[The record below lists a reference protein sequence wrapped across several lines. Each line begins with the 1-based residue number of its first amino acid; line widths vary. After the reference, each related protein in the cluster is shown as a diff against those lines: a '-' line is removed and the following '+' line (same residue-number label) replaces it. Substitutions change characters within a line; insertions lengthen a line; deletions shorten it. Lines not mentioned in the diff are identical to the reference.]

1 MTNIYLYLKKTIL
14 VKPLVSLY
22 KHAGNFTCTCI
33 LNMCVCQEIGGGG
46 GTCSETK
53 TKFG

>member
-33 LNMCVCQEIGGGG
+33 LNMCVCQEVWGWGGS
-46 GTCSETK
+46 CSETNK
-53 TKFG
+53 N